1 MKTPRRGRPPK
12 QGKPLMAALTIR
24 MPQAMMDEI
33 ERRAVDQAD
42 NGKDKADIIR
52 ELIARGLGWAK

>member
-1 MKTPRRGRPPK
+1 
-12 QGKPLMAALTIR
+12 MAALTIR